1 MAELFAHGNQ
11 LLHELAKTTVFG
23 DLRSGAIDRRSLGD
37 DLGHG
42 LSSTGMSQR
51 VGRTVPGRI
60 FLRTMTVRL
69 ATLAKARGKR
79 AWTEI
84 VNLSQIGL
92 ELFAFL
98 VKSF

>member
-1 MAELFAHGNQ
+1 
-11 LLHELAKTTVFG
+11 
-23 DLRSGAIDRRSLGD
+23 
-37 DLGHG
+37 
-42 LSSTGMSQR
+42 
-51 VGRTVPGRI
+51 
-60 FLRTMTVRL
+60 MTVRL